1 MKKKRL
7 LALGLS
13 LSMAVSVT
21 AGSSPFAFAVNSDTS
36 AWNSS
41 PSGELKFEKVD
52 GAGHNLTLPREDAL
66 SQNQVADAISPDED
80 VRVII
85 VMDDAS
91 VVSSNHAAVYSND
104 TAQEMQEIKS
114 GQNSVISDIEE
125 TVLDGDDLSVSYQY
139 SWLVNGVAATV
150 PYGKL
155 DEIRAVDGVS
165 KVVMQTVYEPCQSDE
180 VTTDIVYP
188 RTVSDG
194 VMIGREDT
202 WAQGYKGEG
211 MTIAV
216 IDTGLDMDHQN
227 FAALPDD
234 VLTDTSLTQA
244 GIDSVLTSLNAYQR
258 YTGLTAAD
266 LYRSTKVAY
275 GFNYVDSSLDVTHDN
290 DNQGDHGTH
299 VSGIAAANKV
309 DGSDV
314 VGVAP
319 NAQLMVMKV
328 FGAKGGAYTEDWLAG
343 LEDALI
349 LGADVVNMSLGSDAG
364 FTTDEEFVNNVF
376 NQVAETGTVL
386 CISAGNATTAGQG
399 NVFGLNANLTENPDN
414 GILGIP
420 GAFANALS
428 VASVDNNYY
437 MSDYIMVG
445 EEAYKIAYVNG
456 GSGQNE
462 PLNTL
467 AGTDYQVVAVPGTG
481 TVEDFQQVDVT
492 GKIALVERGVIA
504 FTEKCQN
511 AQNAGAVACLVYNN
525 ESGTITMDMT
535 GSSVT
540 IPCAS
545 ITMADGAYIRSALEG
560 NAQLTVAVGADQ
572 ALVASDTGSQMSS
585 FSSWGVTPSLTLEP
599 DITAPGGNIY
609 STLDGGTYGLMSGTS
624 MASPN
629 LAGVSALVKQY
640 VLSGTGLGYADG
652 ANTNSLVRALMM
664 STSKPLVF
672 QDQAGLYYSPR
683 SQGSG
688 LANAYGA
695 VTTQAYL
702 TVDGCDVPKVE
713 LYDDP
718 TRTGV
723 YDFSFN
729 VTNFGDTTLF
739 YDLNTVAQ
747 TEGVIDDAT
756 TGYKFM
762 SSTPEALA
770 AATAEDS
777 TALVPK
783 YDVTN
788 NGVCDS
794 HDAYWIYRAA
804 VAGQAQDSNWTD
816 VEFRYDTNGD
826 DVVTDADVQAYL
838 DALVGL
844 GDTDLSTSVMAVD
857 AGTTQTVNVNV
868 TLTDSDKEY
877 FATNYP
883 NGGYVE
889 GYTFLSALNAGGT
902 DLSLPYLGFY
912 GDWTDAP
919 IFDGD
924 NDNTATNGFYW
935 GDDETTFYSQYAS
948 ALWTQ
953 VQTTDGP
960 ASWLPGLNPYIDEPF
975 DLSHVSL
982 SPNGDGN
989 VDYLDDI
996 YVSLLRSAAALN
1008 FTYTNADTGEV
1019 YLDETVTHVS
1029 KTYYDSSY
1037 GMCVPYLYSW
1047 YNTPYQLTDTSGN
1060 TLPNNTKLTLDIAA
1074 TLDYAGAQPTH
1085 KSVDIT
1091 VDTAA
1096 PELLS
1101 AQSSTGTNGERLLTL
1116 TFQDNVSV
1124 AAVFLCDYD
1133 LTTVYAVYGA
1143 DDAEATVDENGNL
1156 VWTQTYDVTDLG
1168 LGDQFGI
1175 GLGDYAA
1182 NEAYW
1187 KLPV

>member
-7 LALGLS
+7 LALVLS

-21 AGSSPFAFAVNSDTS
+21 VGSAPVSFAVSSETS
-36 AWNSS
+36 
-41 PSGELKFEKVD
+41 ELEVEKQD
-52 GAGHNLTLPREDAL
+52 ASNYNLSLTREDAV
-66 SQNQVADAISPDED
+66 SQDNVANAISPDED

-85 VMDDAS
+85 VMDGDS
-91 VVSSNHAAVYSND
+91 VVSSDRAAVYSND
-104 TAQEMQEIKS
+104 TAREMAEIKAS
-114 GQNSVISDIEE
+114 QDAVISDIEE

-155 DEIRAVDGVS
+155 DEIKAVDGVG

-180 VTTDIVYP
+180 ATTNIIYP
-188 RTVSDG
+188 QTVSDG

-227 FAALPDD
+227 FAALPDK
-234 VLTDTSLTQA
+234 VLTDSSLTQA
-244 GIDSVLTSLNAYQR
+244 DIDGVLTSLNAYQR
-258 YTGLTAAD
+258 YAGLTAAD
-266 LYRSTKVAY
+266 LYRNTKVAY
-275 GFNYVDSSLDVTHDN
+275 GFNYVDKSLDVTHDN
-290 DNQGDHGTH
+290 DSEGDHGTH
-299 VSGIAAANKV
+299 VAGIATANKV

-328 FGAKGGAYTEDWLAG
+328 FGQKGGAYTEDWLAA
-343 LEDALI
+343 LEDAMI

-364 FTTDEEFVNNVF
+364 FTTDEKWINDVF
-376 NQVAETGTVL
+376 NHVAETGTVL
-386 CISAGNATTAGQG
+386 CISAGNASTSGQG
-399 NVFGLNANLTENPDN
+399 NAFGQDANLTENPDN

-428 VASVDNNYY
+428 VASVDNAYY
-437 MSDYIMVG
+437 MTDYIMVG
-445 EEAYKIAYVNG
+445 EDAYKIAYVNG
-456 GSGQNE
+456 GSGINE

-481 TVEDFQQVDVT
+481 TVDDFKQVDVK
-492 GKIALVERGVIA
+492 GKIALVQRGVIA

-511 AQNAGAVACLVYNN
+511 AQDAGAVACLVYNN

-545 ITMADGAYIRSALEG
+545 ITMADGAYILSALES
-560 NAQLTVAVGADQ
+560 NPQTTVSVGADQ
-572 ALVASDTGSQMSS
+572 ALVASDTAYQMSS

-640 VLSGTGLGYADG
+640 VLSETGLGYADG

-672 QDQAGLYYSPR
+672 QNQDGLYYSPR

-688 LANAYGA
+688 LVDAYGA
-695 VTTQAYL
+695 VTTKAYL
-702 TVDGCDVPKVE
+702 TVDGCDVPKAE

-718 TRTGV
+718 ARTGT
-723 YDFSFN
+723 YNFSFN

-747 TEGVIDDAT
+747 TEGVIDDAD

-770 AATAEDS
+770 AATTENS
-777 TALVPK
+777 TAMVPK

-804 VAGQAQDSNWTD
+804 VAGQAQDATWTD
-816 VEFRYDTNGD
+816 VEFRYDTNND

-838 DALVGL
+838 DALVEL
-844 GDTDLSTSVMAVD
+844 PSDADLSASVMAVD

-868 TLTDSDKEY
+868 TLADSDKNY

-889 GYTFLSALNAGGT
+889 GYTFLSALNAGGI
-902 DLSLPYLGFY
+902 DLSLPYMGFY

-935 GDDETTFYSQYAS
+935 GDDDTTFYNQYMS

-953 VQTTDGP
+953 VQTSEGP
-960 ASWLPGLNPYIDEPF
+960 ASWLPGLNPYLDNEPF

-982 SPNGDGN
+982 SPNGDGYA
-989 VDYLDDI
+989 DYLDDI
-996 YVSLLRSAAALN
+996 YVSLLRNAATLTFSYTDAN
-1008 FTYTNADTGEV
+1008 TGKVYFT
-1019 YLDETVTHVS
+1019 ETLEHAPKS
-1029 KTYYDSSY
+1029 YYVSSY
-1037 GMCVPYLYSW
+1037 GVCLPYMYSL
-1047 YNTPYQLTDTSGN
+1047 YNTPYELTDTNGN

-1074 TLDYAGAQPTH
+1074 TLDYAGAQPEH
-1085 KSVDIT
+1085 KSVNIT

-1096 PELLS
+1096 PELLD
-1101 AQSSTGTNGERLLTL
+1101 AQASVGSNGEQLVTL
-1116 TFQDNVSV
+1116 TFRDNVSV
-1124 AAVFLCDYD
+1124 AAVNFLSSDG
-1133 LTTVYAVYGA
+1133 TTVYGQYAA
-1143 DDAEATVDENGNL
+1143 DDAEATVDEDGNL
-1156 VWTQTYDVTDLG
+1156 VWTQTYDVSDMG
-1168 LGDQFGI
+1168 SEFAVA
-1175 GLGDYAA
+1175 LGDYAL
-1182 NEAYW
+1182 NESYW
-1187 KLPV
+1187 SIAPQQ